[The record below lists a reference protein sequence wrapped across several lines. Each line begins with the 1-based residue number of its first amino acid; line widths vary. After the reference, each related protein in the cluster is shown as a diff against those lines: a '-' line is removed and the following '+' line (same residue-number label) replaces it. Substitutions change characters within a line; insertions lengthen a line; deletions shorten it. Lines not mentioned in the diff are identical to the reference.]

1 MFLFLFI
8 QGMGIYLFGELMIKE
23 NKKQMEL
30 ARQLFEDIRNE
41 MDRSTRETVNEIIY
55 GAADGWCNFLF

>member
-8 QGMGIYLFGELMIKE
+8 QGMGIYLFGELMINE

-55 GAADGWCNFLF
+55 GAADG

>member
-1 MFLFLFI
+1 
-8 QGMGIYLFGELMIKE
+8 MGIYLFGELMINE

-41 MDRSTRETVNEIIY
+41 MDRSTHETVNEIIY
-55 GAADGWCNFLF
+55 GAADG

>member
-1 MFLFLFI
+1 
-8 QGMGIYLFGELMIKE
+8 MGIYLFGELMINE

-55 GAADGWCNFLF
+55 GAADG